1 MRLLGHL
8 AFAGWAL
15 LFTGVAAAVARAA
28 PFGPVAGVGLGPWT
42 PDLAL
47 VLLLALSSRLER
59 SDARIAAGT
68 LALVRAA
75 LGVDS
80 PFALLAGAWFAVEA
94 LAHARTQLRVEGRL
108 LHALLVAAVSGI
120 LTAWL
125 RVAAIL
131 RAPTPIDPE
140 RGVLD
145 DALAAALA
153 TGLVAYLVGRLP
165 SRLPG
170 CRGLW
175 HKGES
180 WERVGHVRS

>member
-1 MRLLGHL
+1 MKL
-8 AFAGWAL
+8 ASYTAFGLWAL
-15 LFTGVAAAVARAA
+15 LLAGVTGAVARAA
-28 PFGPVAGVGLGPWT
+28 PFGTAPGVGLGPWT

-47 VLLLALSSRLER
+47 VLLLAMSSRLER
-59 SDARIAAGT
+59 SDARIAA
-68 LALVRAA
+68 ALVATVRAA

-80 PFALLAGAWFAVEA
+80 PFALLAGLWFAVEA
-94 LAHARTQLRVEGRL
+94 IGYARTQLRVEGRL
-108 LHALLVAAVSGI
+108 LHALLVAAVSGM

-125 RVAAIL
+125 HAAAVL
-131 RAPTPIDPE
+131 RAPTPIAAE

-145 DALAAALA
+145 DALAAAAA

-170 CRGLW
+170 LRGLW

>member
-1 MRLLGHL
+1 MKFVAYA
-8 AFAGWAL
+8 AFTGWAL
-15 LFTGVAAAVARAA
+15 LFAGVCGAVARAA
-28 PFGPVAGVGLGPWT
+28 PFGTAPGVGLGPWT

-47 VLLLALSSRLER
+47 VLLLALSSRIER
-59 SDARIAAGT
+59 GDARIAAAL
-68 LALVRAA
+68 LATIHAA

-80 PFALLAGAWFAVEA
+80 PFALFAGLWFAVEI
-94 LAHARTQLRVEGRL
+94 LSYARTQLRVEGRL

-120 LTAWL
+120 LTTWL
-125 RVAAIL
+125 HAAAVL
-131 RAPTPIDPE
+131 RAPTPIAPE

-170 CRGLW
+170 CPGLW